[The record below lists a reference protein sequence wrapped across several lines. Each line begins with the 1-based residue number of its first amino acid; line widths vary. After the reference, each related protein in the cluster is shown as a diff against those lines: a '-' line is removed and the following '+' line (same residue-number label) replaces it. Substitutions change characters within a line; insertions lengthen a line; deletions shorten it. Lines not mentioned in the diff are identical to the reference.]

1 MFHRSGR
8 WFSPAL
14 VLVMALGIA
23 ATSYAQAQ
31 PRSFDVTFHNCTEF
45 VGIGPVSLTEAQA
58 LVPPAFSIVNA
69 GGSALIVVRIS
80 NCQGVGV
87 GGSPSVPG
95 TIAHIGINIAPPDG
109 MGDINNYT
117 IIYASNVGALVN
129 ALRATGL
136 PAQHDADLLY
146 EFTRDSIATG
156 NLLGIATPDP
166 GPTWH
171 VYGRE
176 SDPAPGSAFPFRA
189 IWWFQSPSRTLRMD
203 TGFPAIAFGT
213 AQVSFQTLGA
223 SVLTRL
229 IGGHT
234 IASFPGLSVRGV
246 FDNAQMTV
254 TVSR

>member
-1 MFHRSGR
+1 MVHGTGR
-8 WFSPAL
+8 RLFPAL
-14 VLVMALGIA
+14 LLLMALVIA
-23 ATSYAQAQ
+23 GTSDAQAQ
-31 PRSFDVTFHNCTEF
+31 APSLHVTFHNCTEF

-69 GGSALIVVRIS
+69 GGSALIAVRIS

-87 GGSPSVPG
+87 SGSPSVPG
-95 TIAHIGINIAPPDG
+95 TIAHIGINIVPPDG

-146 EFTRDSIATG
+146 EFTHDSNATG

-171 VYGRE
+171 VYGRD
-176 SDPAPGSAFPFRA
+176 SDPAPNSAFPFRA
-189 IWWFQSPSRTLRMD
+189 IWW
-203 TGFPAIAFGT
+203 
-213 AQVSFQTLGA
+213 SFQTPGA

-234 IASFPGLSVRGV
+234 IASFPGLSARGV

-254 TVSR
+254 TMSR